1 MNLLRAAYTPD
12 RYPDLGFHR
21 WELGIGVLPSADWC
35 EMMSKAMC
43 FSHPVYAYSNSV
55 HSGTLGQSFGF
66 LNVDGRVKVTAL
78 KETEDG
84 KGLLLRYY
92 NCEEKDGQLA
102 VASFDSWKEVSRS
115 DAMENTGEKLADK
128 GKNLTVR
135 QAACTLD
142 CIKILY

>member
-1 MNLLRAAYTPD
+1 MNLRPAAYTPD
-12 RYPDLGFHR
+12 RYPDQGFHR
-21 WELGIGVLPSADWC
+21 WDLGIGVLSSADWC
-35 EMMSKAMC
+35 EMMSEAIC

-55 HSGTLGQSFGF
+55 HPGTLGQSFSF
-66 LNVDGRVKVTAL
+66 LNVDGQVKVTAL

-92 NCEEKDGQLA
+92 NCAKKDEKLT
-102 VASFDSWKEVSRS
+102 VASPNSWKEVSRS

-128 GKNLTVR
+128 GNDLTVR
-135 QAACTLD
+135 QAAGTLD